1 MGRILVAAVAV
12 ATLFINGCGS
22 GGGGGSAGPQA
33 GPTPPPP
40 DPQTLAGKDLHFVSI
55 MAMPRNQSG
64 SLTIHAIIRYRDTEG
79 ASANGIG
86 YQLRRENGAVLTQG
100 IIARL
105 EPGESRQLMLE
116 VDGLVDRERL
126 IMAVDPAN
134 AVAETYENNN
144 TVTVTAVFGET
155 PPPAS
160 DIDLLFSDS
169 HYHGAYYYR
178 DPRLHFFIVNPNELG
193 VGAANV
199 KVVVQV
205 NGRESWSRVYPT
217 VPAAT
222 PTQLAED
229 SYEGRE
235 VTLTTSEV
243 FGVPSVPLG
252 RYVLTITIDP
262 DNTIVEQNE
271 ANNYRRLIV
280 EVDASQQVSIEP
292 TAIPDIQLE
301 DPHFHQFARYS
312 LFHFWISNIHGGSE
326 SQTVAWRIV
335 DEDGVVARNGTAF
348 GTAVVGPQ
356 QLHEVVIDVPKDGDA
371 ELRYRLEF
379 DPDNTVHERDE
390 SNNVVPFIIDW
401 TPESSG

>member
-12 ATLFINGCGS
+12 AALFINGCGS
-22 GGGGGSAGPQA
+22 GGGGGSTGPQA
-33 GPTPPPP
+33 GPTPPPSEP
-40 DPQTLAGKDLHFVSI
+40 GTLAGKDLHFVSI

-64 SLTIHAIIRYRDTEG
+64 SLTIHALIRYRDTDG

-100 IIARL
+100 LIAQL

-229 SYEGRE
+229 TYEGRE

-243 FGVPSVPLG
+243 FGVPSVPIG

-292 TAIPDIQLE
+292 TVVPDIQLE
-301 DPHFHQFARYS
+301 DPHFHQFPRYA
-312 LFHFWISNIHGGSE
+312 LWHFWISNIHAGSGG
-326 SQTVAWRIV
+326 QQVAWRIV
-335 DEDGVVARNGTAF
+335 REDGVVVRSGTE
-348 GTAVVGPQ
+348 AVNPQ
-356 QLHEVVIDVPKDGDA
+356 ELKEVVIDVAKDGDA
-371 ELRYRLEF
+371 EMRYRLIF
-379 DPDNTVHERDE
+379 DPDNAIPERDE
-390 SNNVVPFIIDW
+390 SNNEVPFIVDW